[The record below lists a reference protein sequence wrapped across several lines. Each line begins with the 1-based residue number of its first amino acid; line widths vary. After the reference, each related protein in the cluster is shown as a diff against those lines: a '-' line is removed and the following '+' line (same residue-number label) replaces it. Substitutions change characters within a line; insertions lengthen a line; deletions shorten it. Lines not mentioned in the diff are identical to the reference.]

1 MATNS
6 GFSSYPA
13 FRFRPDLAE
22 EIGYLD
28 ALRAPMLI
36 EEFAKSAKHLSDSA
50 LLLAYE
56 DHCRTQNRLPSGR
69 FFQIFGYCL
78 QANAE
83 PLCFFMGDGG
93 RLRVP
98 KEGLFFECMVR
109 ANVALGLSADGPYKI
124 MPEVAGTV
132 VRRPD
137 RYILYDASKALGY
150 VVPWD
155 VFRT

>member
-1 MATNS
+1 MAEAFD
-6 GFSSYPA
+6 FSSYPA
-13 FRFRPDLAE
+13 FKFRPDLAE
-22 EIGYLD
+22 EIGFVD
-28 ALRAPMLI
+28 ALRAPLLI
-36 EEFAKSAKHLSDSA
+36 EEFAKSAKHLSDNA

-56 DHCRTQNRLPSGR
+56 DHCRAQSRLSPGR
-69 FFQIFGYCL
+69 FFQMFGYCL
-78 QANAE
+78 QANDE

-98 KEGLFFECMVR
+98 QEGLFFECMIR

-132 VRRPD
+132 VRKPD
-137 RYILYDASKALGY
+137 RYILYDTCKALGY

-155 VFRT
+155 VLRT